1 MAGLR
6 VKGRRESRIRRIGA
20 LGGAFALLLLVAAAA
35 AFGGPNGGRTSAVVD
50 ADLALA
56 KIVSNATPNVGDQV
70 TFTVTLGNNGPG
82 AATNV
87 TVQDLLPAGLSF
99 VSATP
104 SQGSYNPASGVWTV
118 GTVNTS
124 PAQTLAIIAKVVSP
138 AARTNTATIS
148 HSDAFDP
155 NTGNNTASATE
166 TPQLADLAL
175 SKTVSDPTPNVG
187 DTITFTITLS
197 NNGPDTATNVTV
209 QDLLP
214 AGLSVVTATPSQGNY
229 NSGTG
234 VWTVGTV
241 TLAPARTLTID
252 AVVSSPGTRTNTAR
266 ISHADQ
272 FDPTVANNAASATV
286 TPQRA
291 DLTITKSVSNPA
303 PNVGDNIT
311 FTITVTNAGPD
322 DATNVTVGDSL
333 PPGLTFLVANASQGA
348 YVPGT
353 GVWTVGTVTTGTPA
367 TLTITANVN
376 SPSAQTNT
384 ASISHSDQFDP
395 NTGNNSAAATETP
408 QQADLAIAKQTSDP
422 APSVGDTV
430 VFTITLFNGGPNV
443 ATNVTV
449 QDTLPA
455 GYSFVSATPSQGTYV
470 PGTGV
475 WSVGTVTTG
484 TPQTLTITAT
494 VSSPGPPGN
503 TASISHS
510 DQFDPNVS
518 NNTDTT
524 STDALQADL
533 FLLKSVSNAH
543 PNVGDKVTFTITLID
558 NGPATA
564 TGVSVQDSLPAGLTF
579 FSATPSQGTYVS
591 GSGAWSV
598 GTVAAGA
605 SATLTI
611 IATVVSPNAATNTA
625 SVSASDRFDPVTGNN
640 SGSATVTPQVADL
653 HVTKQVDNS
662 SPNVGDQV
670 TFTITLTNAGADTA
684 TGVRVNDSLPA
695 GLTFVSANPSQGTYN
710 PGTGLWDVGTLG
722 TGGPAT
728 LTITATVTSASQG
741 VNTATISHSDQF
753 DSNVGNNNA
762 SAIETP
768 QQADLSL
775 TKTTS
780 DIPPNV
786 PNQFTF
792 TITVAN
798 AGPDTATGVQVTD
811 TLPAG
816 AGFVSA
822 TPSQGSYNSGTGVWT
837 VGTVA
842 AGASA
847 TLMITATIVS
857 PTAQTNTAS
866 ISHADQFDPN
876 AANNTDAATAVKL
889 ESLSAVR
896 SRAGVVVRWRTGTE
910 AGVLGFHVYRLHA
923 GKSVRVDRRLIPS
936 RGSVSGARYS
946 FLDRR
951 APRGKVSYRLQAVDS
966 SGARTWY
973 GPVRVPR

>member
-1 MAGLR
+1 M
-6 VKGRRESRIRRIGA
+6 RRTAA
-20 LGGAFALLLLVAAAA
+20 LGGVLALVVLVAAAA
-35 AFGGPNGGRTSAVVD
+35 ALGKPDLVSRGRTAAVVD

-56 KIVSNATPNVGDQV
+56 KTVSNAMPNVGDQI
-70 TFTVTLGNNGPG
+70 TFTVTLSNGGPG
-82 AATNV
+82 TATNV

-118 GTVNTS
+118 GTVNTG
-124 PAQTLAIIAKVVSP
+124 PAQTLAIIAKVVSST
-138 AARTNTATIS
+138 ARTNTATIS

-175 SKTVSDPTPNVG
+175 AKTVSNATPNVG
-187 DTITFTITLS
+187 DTIMFTITLS

-214 AGLSVVTATPSQGNY
+214 AGLSVVTATASQGSY

-241 TLAPARTLTID
+241 TTAPPRTLTIS
-252 AVVSSPGTRTNTAR
+252 AVVSSPRTQTNTAR
-266 ISHADQ
+266 ISHAAQ
-272 FDPTVANNAASATV
+272 FDPNVGNNAASATV

-322 DATNVTVGDSL
+322 TASNVTVGDSL
-333 PPGLTFLVANASQGA
+333 PPGLTFLVGNPSQGT

-353 GVWTVGTVTTGTPA
+353 GVWTVGTVTTGTPE

-376 SPSAQTNT
+376 TPSPQTNT
-384 ASISHSDQFDP
+384 ATISHSDQFDP

-408 QQADLAIAKQTSDP
+408 QQADLAIAKRTSN
-422 APSVGDTV
+422 PSPGPGDAV
-430 VFTITLFNGGPNV
+430 IFTITLFNSGPNV

-455 GYSFVSATPSQGTYV
+455 GYLFGAATTSQGIYNS
-470 PGTGV
+470 GTGV
-475 WSVGTVTTG
+475 WTVGTVTTS
-484 TPQTLTITAT
+484 TPQTLTITTTAT
-494 VSSPGPPGN
+494 SPSPGGN
-503 TASISHS
+503 TASVFHS

-518 NNTDTT
+518 NNSDTT
-524 STDALQADL
+524 STDSLQADL

-591 GSGAWSV
+591 GTGAWSV
-598 GTVAAGA
+598 GTVGAGA

-611 IATVVSPNAATNTA
+611 TATVVSPNPATNTA
-625 SVSASDRFDPVTGNN
+625 SVSASDQFDPVTGNN

-653 HVTKQVDNS
+653 HVTKQVNNS

-710 PGTGLWDVGTLG
+710 PGTGLWDVGTVIPG
-722 TGGPAT
+722 TPST
-728 LTITATVTSASQG
+728 LTITATVTGASQG

-786 PNQFTF
+786 PNQYTF

-798 AGPDTATGVQVTD
+798 AGPDIATGVQVID
-811 TLPAG
+811 TLPSG
-816 AGFVSA
+816 AVFVSA

-837 VGTVA
+837 VGTVG

-847 TLMITATIVS
+847 TLTITATIVS
-857 PTAQTNTAS
+857 PTARTNTAS

-876 AANNTDAATAVKL
+876 AANNTDSATAVTL
-889 ESLSAVR
+889 ASLTAAR
-896 SRAGVVVRWRTGTE
+896 TRAGVVVRWRTGTE
-910 AGVLGFHVYRLHA
+910 ADVLGFHVYRVHA

-936 RGSVSGARYS
+936 RGSVSGARHS

-951 APRGKVSYRLQAVDS
+951 APRGKVSYRLQAVDTN
-966 SGARTWY
+966 GARTWY
-973 GPVRVPR
+973 GPVSVSR